1 MGELNKDKRIEFIRE
16 YTLTSMRLKI
26 DKWNKIIISDEQRQ
40 YLLSFIDNQE
50 PQTLVI
56 SQNIAGHLQV
66 CNLFAFCFK
75 TNQLFSDS
83 HWLAKSNEKQRCLLC
98 QEGKEAHS
106 SRKLWLCWTPGC
118 RWCLSQCFRWAEFIK
133 NILDLHL
140 MLQII
145 FALGLKKLLFQC
157 LIIQKM
163 SRSFQPA
170 LLQVKFSSRFIFFGF
185 GTVKNEFSLFQISRS
200 RFTSWPQQCI
210 RSEVTWEVWH
220 CFPFL
225 RELETLMRKRGESMN
240 PKERLWTPSWRTTLK
255 LLYPNGLIK

>member
-83 HWLAKSNEKQRCLLC
+83 H
-98 QEGKEAHS
+98 
-106 SRKLWLCWTPGC
+106 
-118 RWCLSQCFRWAEFIK
+118 
-133 NILDLHL
+133 
-140 MLQII
+140 
-145 FALGLKKLLFQC
+145 
-157 LIIQKM
+157 
-163 SRSFQPA
+163 
-170 LLQVKFSSRFIFFGF
+170 
-185 GTVKNEFSLFQISRS
+185 
-200 RFTSWPQQCI
+200 
-210 RSEVTWEVWH
+210 
-220 CFPFL
+220 
-225 RELETLMRKRGESMN
+225 
-240 PKERLWTPSWRTTLK
+240 
-255 LLYPNGLIK
+255 